1 MKTKQLLGAA
11 LAFIALVSS
20 CKKDDYRKLEKT
32 NPSEVQFTSRILG
45 TQATKANGNTWDSN
59 DEIGVFMK
67 QGTGLSNILAGNK
80 KYSTNGNGNF
90 SASGNNVINYPE
102 AGQVDFIAYYPYS
115 ADLKG
120 TSLGFNISEQSNP
133 AKIDV
138 MYSNNAKSLSK
149 GSKTASLEFAHKL
162 AKVELIVKAGKG
174 VSNLTGLKTAYNN
187 IPTLSNMDLATG
199 TIANGTGA
207 ANVQAKV
214 TAQQENQ
221 LVEAILIPG
230 EYSAKEVVFSIG
242 SDNYKWTLPAN
253 LNYESGKKYTYNIT
267 LQLGGLVAVTGN
279 AIITDWISVTGGTH
293 TIGKDGGTV
302 TPPVPTGTEQT
313 IYEENFGDIPVADR
327 SKRYKVE
334 EYTGFSNKAVK
345 YSNLF
350 TSGWVDIRRTG
361 TMDAHV
367 WFTLNKTTGLKIE
380 GINTTGYKD
389 LKLTY
394 KLAANASGKPIE
406 NLKVRI
412 NGVELQ
418 PKGVLGG
425 QNEFSVQTISSGI
438 PAAAITIEF
447 DAQSATNDKGYRV
460 DDIKLVGTK

>member
-45 TQATKANGNTWDSN
+45 THATKANGNTWDSN

-67 QGTGLSNILAGNK
+67 QGTGLNNILAGNK

-199 TIANGTGA
+199 TIANGSGA

-380 GINTTGYKD
+380 GINT
-389 LKLTY
+389 
-394 KLAANASGKPIE
+394 NWQQM
-406 NLKVRI
+406 
-412 NGVELQ
+412 LQ
-418 PKGVLGG
+418 VN
-425 QNEFSVQTISSGI
+425 Q
-438 PAAAITIEF
+438 
-447 DAQSATNDKGYRV
+447 
-460 DDIKLVGTK
+460 

>member
-102 AGQVDFIAYYPYS
+102 TGQVDFIAYYPYS

-162 AKVELIVKAGKG
+162 AKIELIVKAGKG
-174 VSNLTGLKTAYNN
+174 VANLTGLKTAYNN

-199 TIANGTGA
+199 TIANGSGA

-394 KLAANASGKPIE
+394 KLAANASGKPVE
-406 NLKVRI
+406 GLKVRI
-412 NGVELQ
+412 NGIELQ

>member
-32 NPSEVQFTSRILG
+32 NTSEVQFTSRILG
-45 TQATKANGNTWDSN
+45 APATKANGNTWDSN

-90 SASGNNVINYPE
+90 SASEKDVINYPE
-102 AGQVDFIAYYPYS
+102 SGQVDFIAYYPYS

-149 GSKTASLEFAHKL
+149 SSKPASLEFAHKL
-162 AKVELIVKAGKG
+162 AKVELIVKAGNG
-174 VSNLTGLKTAYNN
+174 VANLTGLKTAYNN

-199 TIANGTGA
+199 TIANGSGA

-267 LQLGGLVAVTGN
+267 LQAGGLVAVTGN

-313 IYEENFGDIPVADR
+313 IYEENFGGDLGKENKIRID
-327 SKRYKVE
+327 KYN
-334 EYTGFSNKAVK
+334 GFSNKAVK
-345 YSNLF
+345 YSDLY
-350 TSGWVDIRRTG
+350 SSEWADIRQTSRINT
-361 TMDAHV
+361 HV
-367 WFTLNKTTGLKIE
+367 WLPANRTTGLKIE
-380 GINTTGYKD
+380 GINSTGFKN

-394 KLAANASGKPIE
+394 SLASNGSGQPIE
-406 NLKVRI
+406 SVKVRI

-418 PKGVLGG
+418 PKGKLGN
-425 QNEFSVQTISSGI
+425 QHEFSVQTINSGI

-447 DAQSATNDKGYRV
+447 DAPATTNKNGYRV

>member
-32 NPSEVQFTSRILG
+32 NTSEVQFTSRILG
-45 TQATKANGNTWDSN
+45 APATKANGNTWDSN

-90 SASGNNVINYPE
+90 SASEKDVINYPE
-102 AGQVDFIAYYPYS
+102 SGQVDFIAYYPYS

-149 GSKTASLEFAHKL
+149 SSKTASLEFAHKL
-162 AKVELIVKAGKG
+162 AKVELIVKAGNG
-174 VSNLTGLKTAYNN
+174 VANLTGLKTAYNN
-187 IPTLSNMDLATG
+187 IPTFSNMDLATG
-199 TIANGTGA
+199 TIANGSGA

-267 LQLGGLVAVTGN
+267 LQAGGLVAVTGN

-302 TPPVPTGTEQT
+302 TPPVTTGTEQT
-313 IYEENFGDIPVADR
+313 IYEETFGDISLADVR
-327 SKRYKVE
+327 KRFKIDQ
-334 EYTGFSNKAVK
+334 YTGFSNKAVK
-345 YSNLF
+345 YSDLS
-350 TSGWVDIRRTG
+350 TLGWVDVRRTRA
-361 TMDAHV
+361 MDAHV

-380 GINTTGYKD
+380 GINTTGYKN

-394 KLAANASGKPIE
+394 RLAANASGKPVE

-412 NGVELQ
+412 NGIELQ
-418 PKGVLGG
+418 PKGVLGD
-425 QNEFSVQTISSGI
+425 QNEYSVLTISSGI

-447 DAQSATNDKGYRV
+447 EANSATNDGGYRV

>member
-1 MKTKQLLGAA
+1 A

-199 TIANGTGA
+199 TIANGSGA

-242 SDNYKWTLPAN
+242 SDNYKWTLPAK

>member
-174 VSNLTGLKTAYNN
+174 VANLTGLKTAYNN

-199 TIANGTGA
+199 TIANGSGT

-313 IYEENFGDIPVADR
+313 IYEENFGDLGAGNRIKIDQ
-327 SKRYKVE
+327 
-334 EYTGFSNKAVK
+334 YTGFSNKTVK
-345 YSNLF
+345 YSNLY
-350 TSGWVDIRRTG
+350 TTGWVDIRKISTQ
-361 TMDAHV
+361 DAHV
-367 WFTLNKTTGLKIE
+367 WFAAKRTTGLKIE
-380 GINTTGYKD
+380 GVNTTGYKN

-394 KLAANASGKPIE
+394 ILAANGSGEPVE

-425 QNEFSVQTISSGI
+425 QNEFSVQTINSGI

-447 DAQSATNDKGYRV
+447 DAQSANNKNGYRV

>member
-187 IPTLSNMDLATG
+187 IPTLSNLDLATG
-199 TIANGTGA
+199 TIANGSGA